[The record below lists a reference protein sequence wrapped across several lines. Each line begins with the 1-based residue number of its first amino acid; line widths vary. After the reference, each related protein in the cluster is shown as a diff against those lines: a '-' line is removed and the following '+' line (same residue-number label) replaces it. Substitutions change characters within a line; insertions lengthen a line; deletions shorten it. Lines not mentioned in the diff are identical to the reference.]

1 MRSTFGKPQRGG
13 IAGIVGSALELYR
26 KYHRDKQDERVGLFR
41 GLVELYGASSAL
53 YPGCFV
59 HVAPSFVLP
68 SVVYVETDRRAAR
81 FFADPE
87 VLRLV
92 RECREYASEP
102 QIRFHGA
109 DYTQP
114 FAETEASFDLL
125 ISQYGGFV
133 SRACKRYL
141 RPGGHLVA
149 NNSHGDASM
158 AALDP
163 DYQLVAVYR
172 RTGER
177 FRFAGDELDSYMVPK
192 RGAVPTRAELERT
205 LRGPA
210 FTRPVAG
217 YVFELRDSG

>member
-1 MRSTFGKPQRGG
+1 
-13 IAGIVGSALELYR
+13 VGSALDLYR
-26 KYHRDKQDERVGLFR
+26 KYHLDKQDERVGLFR
-41 GLVELYGASSAL
+41 GLAELYGVSSAL

-68 SVVYVETDRRAAR
+68 CVVYVESDRRADR

-87 VLRLV
+87 VLRMV
-92 RECREYASEP
+92 RERVEYASEP
-102 QIRFHGA
+102 QIRFHRS
-109 DYTQP
+109 DYTEP
-114 FAETEASFDLL
+114 VAEPEASFDLL
-125 ISQYGGFV
+125 ISQYAGFV

-158 AALDP
+158 ASLDP
-163 DYQLVAVYR
+163 DYRLVAVYR
-172 RTGER
+172 RVGER
-177 FRFAGDELDSYMVPK
+177 FSFAGDDLDSYMVPK
-192 RGAVPTRAELERT
+192 RGAVPTRSELERT

-217 YVFELRDSG
+217 YVFERCDTR

>member
-1 MRSTFGKPQRGG
+1 VT
-13 IAGIVGSALELYR
+13 SALDLYR
-26 KYHRDKQDERVGLFR
+26 KYHLDTEDERVGLFR
-41 GLVELYGASSAL
+41 GLVELYGISSGL

-59 HVAPSFVLP
+59 HVAPSFVVP
-68 SVVYVETDRRAAR
+68 SVVYVEKDRRAAR

-92 RECREYASEP
+92 RRRVEYVGEP
-102 QIRFHGA
+102 QIRFHCA
-109 DYTQP
+109 DYTEP
-114 FAETEASFDLL
+114 LAEAEESFDLL
-125 ISQYGGFV
+125 ISQYAGFV

-141 RPGGHLVA
+141 RVGGILVA

-163 DYQLVAVYR
+163 DYALVAVYR

-177 FRFAGDELDSYMVPK
+177 FRFAADDLDSYMVPK
-192 RGAVPTRAELERT
+192 RGAAPTQAELERT

-210 FTRPVAG
+210 FTRAVAG
-217 YVFELRDSG
+217 YVFERRDSG